1 MTSVPRAI
9 GKSIHSNDQTAF
21 CELMVR
27 PKGRRPDQRALAV
40 RLKKLQSF
48 VAKYVGGERGLDVV
62 EFIRISR
69 ALDADPL
76 KLFWPIRRAN
86 PRAPKQ
92 APSGT
97 AEVRWKLH
105 PG

>member
-48 VAKYVGGERGLDVV
+48 VAKYVGGERRLDVV
-62 EFIRISR
+62 EFIRIAR
-69 ALDADPL
+69 ALDTDPL
-76 KLFWPIRRAN
+76 KLLSAFLAHAKGKS
-86 PRAPKQ
+86 PRGKAGSKRD
-92 APSGT
+92 T
-97 AEVRWKLH
+97 
-105 PG
+105 